1 MGERQNEAARL
12 CRGLVLSV
20 QQLLV
25 TLTEWGCVSC
35 LEKEANV
42 WMYTHTTVCGEG
54 RRTKHVLHTRVAG
67 EGERDEDCLVASAF
81 IIPWC

>member
-25 TLTEWGCVSC
+25 TLTEWGCFLFRKGSQCVD
-35 LEKEANV
+35 V
-42 WMYTHTTVCGEG
+42 YTHHCGGGGGTGQSMYCTPGLQRRENGMKTV
-54 RRTKHVLHTRVAG
+54 
-67 EGERDEDCLVASAF
+67 
-81 IIPWC
+81 

>member
-1 MGERQNEAARL
+1 MGERQNEAAGL

-25 TLTEWGCVSC
+25 TLTEWGCFLFRKGSQCVD
-35 LEKEANV
+35 V
-42 WMYTHTTVCGEG
+42 YTHHCVCEEG
-54 RRTKHVLHTRVAG
+54 RRTKHVLHTRVAA
-67 EGERDEDCLVASAF
+67 EGERDEERLVASAF